1 MRRIIALLLVAMMA
15 VAVAACDNSNVL
27 GFGQTQAKFQVGA
40 ISGNT
45 YSNPFLGV
53 SCTTDDDWT
62 YYTADETAELNNL
75 AAGYLPEDYAK
86 IYETTDTFVD
96 MCVVSDD
103 GSCNINVSAEKLTA
117 LQSKTFDAETTF
129 RSNFATYKE
138 TYENMGYTNC
148 EFDIQKVVVDGKE
161 FDGCCCTANLE
172 GLTLHQKQIAFVKNN
187 YAVMVTVTSFNSD
200 LFNELFEFIS
210 FI

>member
-1 MRRIIALLLVAMMA
+1 MRRIIALLLIAMLA
-15 VAVAACDNSNVL
+15 FAVAACDNSTVL
-27 GFGQTQAKFQVGA
+27 GFGQTQSKFQVGA

-62 YYTADETAELNNL
+62 YYTAQETAELNNL
-75 AAGYLPEDYAK
+75 VADYLPEDYAK
-86 IYETTDTFVD
+86 IYETADTFVD
-96 MCVVSDD
+96 MCVASDD

-129 RSNFATYKE
+129 RSMFSNYKE

-148 EFDIQKVVVDGKE
+148 EFDIQKVVVAGKD
-161 FDGCCCTANLE
+161 FDGCCCTANLK
-172 GLTLHQKQIAFVKNN
+172 GITLYQKQIAFVKNN
-187 YAVMVTVTSFNSD
+187 YAVMVTVTSFNRDLSD
-200 LFNELFEFIS
+200 ELFEFIS